1 MSTITTSAKGRSWSG
16 TVDYG
21 PGELY
26 SPTSMEQLQDLVAR
40 TPRIRALGTRHS
52 FSTVA
57 ASDADLVS
65 LHAMPADMDF
75 DTDAC
80 TVRVGGGVR
89 YGELAQAAAEAG
101 LMLPNFGSLPHISA
115 AGASSTGTHGSGVT
129 NPALAAGVRAI
140 TLVTAEGDIVEL
152 SREKDPDI
160 FGGSVLALGSLGV
173 MSHLVLDIVPVYE
186 ARQVVYLDLPAE
198 QMTNETLLPLM
209 GSSFSVSLFL
219 NFDGHAAQVWVKQ
232 KVQADGS
239 AADGSD
245 TVPTDATSPFP
256 DTLYGATRAT
266 SHRHPAD
273 EPAEACTDQSGLP
286 GPALERM
293 PHFRLEFTPSSGA
306 EVQTEYWL
314 PLENLAAR
322 PGRAERDLP
331 EDSTAADRLR
341 DPLGR
346 CRRAVAL
353 TRTPPCHRLRAL
365 HLEAGA
371 RGRRG
376 AAARGRGCS
385 GAVRGQAALGQG
397 PHVLPRGPGAPLSAD
412 GGLPGAAGAHGS
424 EGQVRQR
431 VRGPPD
437 RTMNDV
443 TRGLQMKAP
452 TVATLYPRH
461 GDFMRLQER
470 LDPRGAAP
478 TSGCRPMCSAMAE
491 LSSHRS
497 ST

>member
-1 MSTITTSAKGRSWSG
+1 MYA
-16 TVDYG
+16 
-21 PGELY
+21 
-26 SPTSMEQLQDLVAR
+26 PTSIEQLQDLVAR

-80 TVRVGGGVR
+80 TVRVAGGVR

-115 AGASSTGTHGSGVT
+115 AGAAPPAPMVRGSPT
-129 NPALAAGVRAI
+129 PHWRAGAAI
-140 TLVTAEGDIVEL
+140 TLVTAEGDVVEL

-160 FGGSVLALGSLGV
+160 FGGPVLALGGLGV
-173 MSHLVLDIVPVYE
+173 MSHLVLDMVPVYE

-219 NFDGHAAQVWVKQ
+219 NFDGHVAQVWVKQ

-239 AADGSD
+239 AAAGSD

-306 EVQTEYWL
+306 EV
-314 PLENLAAR
+314 
-322 PGRAERDLP
+322 
-331 EDSTAADRLR
+331 
-341 DPLGR
+341 
-346 CRRAVAL
+346 
-353 TRTPPCHRLRAL
+353 
-365 HLEAGA
+365 
-371 RGRRG
+371 
-376 AAARGRGCS
+376 
-385 GAVRGQAALGQG
+385 
-397 PHVLPRGPGAPLSAD
+397 
-412 GGLPGAAGAHGS
+412 
-424 EGQVRQR
+424 
-431 VRGPPD
+431 PD
-437 RTMNDV
+437 RV
-443 TRGLQMKAP
+443 LLPWRIWP
-452 TVATLYPRH
+452 PPWPR
-461 GDFMRLQER
+461 
-470 LDPRGAAP
+470 
-478 TSGCRPMCSAMAE
+478 
-491 LSSHRS
+491 
-497 ST
+497 

>member
-1 MSTITTSAKGRSWSG
+1 MSTISTSAKGRSWSG

-21 PGELY
+21 PGTLY
-26 SPTSMEQLQDLVAR
+26 APASIEQLQDLVAR

-65 LHAMPADMDF
+65 LHAMPADTDF
-75 DTDAC
+75 DTDAG
-80 TVRVGGGVR
+80 TVRVAGGVR
-89 YGELAQAAAEAG
+89 YGELAQAAAKAG

-173 MSHLVLDIVPVYE
+173 MSHLVLDLVPVYE

-239 AADGSD
+239 AAAGSD

-314 PLENLAAR
+314 PLENLADALAALTGISEKIQPLLIVSEIRSVAADELWLSPAHHRATACVHFTWKQEPEAVEALLPEVEAVLAPFAAR
-322 PGRAERDLP
+322 PHWGKVHTFSREALEPHYPQMADFRALRARMDPKGKFANEYV
-331 EDSTAADRLR
+331 DRLI
-341 DPLGR
+341 GR
-346 CRRAVAL
+346 
-353 TRTPPCHRLRAL
+353 
-365 HLEAGA
+365 
-371 RGRRG
+371 
-376 AAARGRGCS
+376 
-385 GAVRGQAALGQG
+385 
-397 PHVLPRGPGAPLSAD
+397 
-412 GGLPGAAGAHGS
+412 
-424 EGQVRQR
+424 
-431 VRGPPD
+431 
-437 RTMNDV
+437 
-443 TRGLQMKAP
+443 
-452 TVATLYPRH
+452 
-461 GDFMRLQER
+461 
-470 LDPRGAAP
+470 
-478 TSGCRPMCSAMAE
+478 
-491 LSSHRS
+491 
-497 ST
+497 